1 MNLFLIYK
9 KEFFSSRGFKDEE
22 VFTFCLL
29 RLAEHMVFLWKAAGW
44 NLGKNV
50 TVCGS
55 VLFHPRFKETTHTHT
70 AFRKSRCTGVR
81 YPWQRRLLLP
91 LRQLFF
97 TSGRNIPGFIPG
109 NSLWLGVMFDIMF
122 S

>member
-70 AFRKSRCTGVR
+70 HTIQKVTLYWCQVSMAAQTI
-81 YPWQRRLLLP
+81 
-91 LRQLFF
+91 
-97 TSGRNIPGFIPG
+97 TSP
-109 NSLWLGVMFDIMF
+109 
-122 S
+122 